1 LRYPTGM
8 ASANRSTAHRCSG
21 PDYSHLMTCIQVYTW
36 PMEIRSLSDLKS
48 HLSEYADR
56 AELEHEQFTITRNGR
71 PAVVMVSADE
81 WESLQETLFWLSQ
94 PGIHESLAE
103 AEDDIAAGRIYTEA
117 EVRQS
122 LGLPEKA

>member
-1 LRYPTGM
+1 
-8 ASANRSTAHRCSG
+8 
-21 PDYSHLMTCIQVYTW
+21 
-36 PMEIRSLSDLKS
+36 MEIRSLSDLKS

-94 PGIHESLAE
+94 PGIHESLAA
-103 AEDDIAAGRIYTEA
+103 AEEDIAAGRVYTEV
-117 EVRQS
+117 EVRRS
-122 LGLPEKA
+122 LGLPERV

>member
-1 LRYPTGM
+1 
-8 ASANRSTAHRCSG
+8 
-21 PDYSHLMTCIQVYTW
+21 
-36 PMEIRSLSDLKS
+36 METTSLSDLKS

-103 AEDDIAAGRIYTEA
+103 AEADIAAGRTFDESQ
-117 EVRQS
+117 VRKM
-122 LGLPEKA
+122 LGLPAGA

>member
-1 LRYPTGM
+1 MPDSVCWTLQDRNSY
-8 ASANRSTAHRCSG
+8 SG
-21 PDYSHLMTCIQVYTW
+21 SI
-36 PMEIRSLSDLKS
+36 EITSLSDLKS

-94 PGIHESLAE
+94 PGIHQSLTE
-103 AEDDIAAGRIYTEA
+103 AEDDIAAGRVHTET
-117 EVRQS
+117 EVRRS
-122 LGLPEKA
+122 LGLPGKA

>member
-1 LRYPTGM
+1 MP
-8 ASANRSTAHRCSG
+8 N
-21 PDYSHLMTCIQVYTW
+21 YSLAVTSIQVYDLD
-36 PMEIRSLSDLKS
+36 METTSLSDLKS

-56 AELEHEQFTITRNGR
+56 AELQHEQFTITKNGR

-103 AEDDIAAGRIYTEA
+103 AEADVAAGRTFDEA
-117 EVRQS
+117 QIRQS
-122 LGLPEKA
+122 LGLPAKA

>member
-1 LRYPTGM
+1 
-8 ASANRSTAHRCSG
+8 
-21 PDYSHLMTCIQVYTW
+21 MTCIQVYTL

-103 AEDDIAAGRIYTEA
+103 AEDDIAAGRIYTES

>member
-1 LRYPTGM
+1 
-8 ASANRSTAHRCSG
+8 
-21 PDYSHLMTCIQVYTW
+21 
-36 PMEIRSLSDLKS
+36 METTSLSDLKA

-56 AELEHEQFTITRNGR
+56 AELQHERFTITRNGR

-103 AEDDIAAGRIYTEA
+103 AEADIVVGRTFNQA
-117 EVRQS
+117 EVRQL
-122 LGLPEKA
+122 LGLAPSA

>member
-1 LRYPTGM
+1 
-8 ASANRSTAHRCSG
+8 
-21 PDYSHLMTCIQVYTW
+21 
-36 PMEIRSLSDLKS
+36 METTSLSDLKS

-56 AELEHEQFTITRNGR
+56 AELQHEQFTITRNGR

-103 AEDDIAAGRIYTEA
+103 AEADIAAGRVFDEA
-117 EVRQS
+117 QVRQS
-122 LGLPEKA
+122 LGLPARKA